1 MSLPLTR
8 DALILAAGFGS
19 RLNAE
24 EGHKILARVG
34 GKPMLD
40 HHIEGLV
47 RLGVD
52 RLTIVTGNAHEELEA
67 VLSDWKSPIQIQ
79 WIFNPDYALSNG
91 ISVLTGA
98 KAIAQAGGQNFWLSM
113 SDHLFDPALFDSL
126 RDAMPAM
133 KEPQGLLAID
143 LKLDSIYDM
152 PDATKLLL
160 EDGKLRA
167 IGKDIEP
174 FNVVDAGLFWVGK
187 GFLSALEQTRI
198 ERGDCSTS
206 DAVKALAQQGSFAF
220 WDVGAHLWQDVD
232 TPGARVHAENLLK
245 RNWT

>member
-1 MSLPLTR
+1 MPLPQTR

-47 RLGVD
+47 RLGVE
-52 RLTIVTGNAHEELEA
+52 RLTIVTGHAHEELEA
-67 VLSDWKSPIQIQ
+67 ALSTWDSPIQIN
-79 WIFNPDYALSNG
+79 WVFNPAYALSNG

-98 KAIAQAGGQNFWLSM
+98 EAIAKSGGQNFWLSM
-113 SDHLFDPALFDSL
+113 SDHLFDPALFDTL
-126 RDAMPAM
+126 REAMPTM
-133 KEPQGLLAID
+133 EEPEGMLAID

-152 PDATKLLL
+152 PDATKLHLVAGEL
-160 EDGKLRA
+160 YS
-167 IGKDIEP
+167 IGKEIEP
-174 FNVVDAGLFWVGK
+174 FNVVDAGLFWCGK
-187 GFLSALEQTRI
+187 GFLDALRHTRA

-206 DAVKALAQQGSFAF
+206 DAVKTLCKQGTFAF
-220 WDVGAHLWQDVD
+220 WDVGPHLWQDVD
-232 TPGARVHAENLLK
+232 TPGARAHAASLLK
-245 RNWT
+245 RTWT